1 MCVAYGV
8 FLVGRFLELPQL
20 LPFLCDN
27 TLGEFTGQCGVT
39 LVPPR
44 QLANQEIAMEQTEE
58 VTIISEAPGVD
69 LLLLGNE
76 AIARGAIEAG
86 VTVLASYPGTPS
98 SEIGQAVIDAA
109 KDFGHMYV
117 EWSANEKVGFEVA
130 YAASMTG
137 VRAMTTMKHVGLNV
151 AHDPLMTACNMGV
164 NGAMVV
170 VVADDPSMHSSQ
182 NEQDSRYVAMQG
194 YLPVLEPSTGQEAK
208 DLMADAFKLSEKWG
222 QVVIFRSVT
231 RLSHARSK
239 VTLGEIE
246 RPEREAH
253 FDKSTTRW
261 VCLPTNSRKHRL
273 NVIERFARIREA
285 ADTFPYNRLDLKP
298 GAKLGIIAGG
308 LSWAYLT
315 EAVKW
320 MGIED
325 QVSLLKL
332 GMTYPIPARLT
343 LQLLEA
349 VSEVLVVEE
358 LEPVVENQV
367 KVLAQENKITRKVHG
382 KNVVPLAGELSTR
395 KVMEAVA
402 KVLPAEM
409 PVDFVA
415 LDRIGA
421 QADALLPLRPPALCA
436 GCPHRASLYAEGV
449 AARKYKREFGVDVP
463 RSGDIG
469 CYGLGFYPPLK
480 SDNTQLCMSGSIG
493 AAQGIAHAAGV
504 PTMAH
509 IGDSTFFHSGL
520 SSLANA
526 VFNKANVTLLVL
538 DNAITGQ
545 TGFQEDPATGMNA
558 MGEATEAIKPEDV
571 ARSLQVKFVEVVD
584 PFDVDKTIETLGR
597 ALRWEGPS
605 VVVARQ
611 SCQVME
617 QRDLKKRGERF
628 VPCEIDREACND
640 CKVCVKRLGCPAILI
655 EDGHVVIDASQCT
668 GCLVCATVCPSDAI
682 KARGSN

>member
-1 MCVAYGV
+1 MG
-8 FLVGRFLELPQL
+8 
-20 LPFLCDN
+20 
-27 TLGEFTGQCGVT
+27 
-39 LVPPR
+39 
-44 QLANQEIAMEQTEE
+44 QTEQL
-58 VTIISEAPGVD
+58 TITSDAPGAD

-109 KDFGHMYV
+109 RDLPHMYV
-117 EWSANEKVGFEVA
+117 EWSANEKLGFEVA
-130 YAASMTG
+130 YTASMTG

-208 DLMADAFKLSEKWG
+208 DLMADAFKLSEEWG

-239 VTLGEIE
+239 VTLGKIE
-246 RPEREAH
+246 RPEREGH
-253 FDKSTTRW
+253 FDKTSTRW
-261 VCLPTNSRKHRL
+261 VCLPSNSRKHRL
-273 NVIERFARIREA
+273 NVLERFARIKEA
-285 ADTFPYNRLDLKP
+285 ADTFPYTKLELRPK
-298 GAKLGIIAGG
+298 AKLGIIAGG
-308 LSWAYLT
+308 LSWAYLS
-315 EAVKW
+315 EAIKW

-332 GMTYPIPARLT
+332 GMTFPLPAKLT
-343 LQLLEA
+343 LQLLGS
-349 VSEVLVVEE
+349 VPEVLVVEE

-367 KVLAQENKITRKVHG
+367 KVLAQENKITTTIHG
-382 KNVVPLAGELSTR
+382 KDVVPLAGELSTR

-402 KVLPAEM
+402 KLIPIEM
-409 PVDFVA
+409 PVDFAA
-415 LDRIGA
+415 LDDVGA
-421 QADALLPLRPPALCA
+421 QAEPLLPLRPPALCA

-449 AARKYKREFGVDVP
+449 AARKYKREFKVDVP

-469 CYGLGFYPPLK
+469 CYGLGFYPPLN
-480 SDNTQLCMSGSIG
+480 SDNTQICMSASIG
-493 AAQGIAHAAGV
+493 AAQGISHAAKV

-526 VFNKANVTLLVL
+526 VFNKANVTLLIL

-545 TGFQEDPATGMNA
+545 TGFQEDPATGTNA
-558 MGEATEAIKPEDV
+558 MGEKTAAIKPEDV
-571 ARSLQVKFVEVVD
+571 ARAMQVEFVEVVD

-597 ALRWEGPS
+597 ALRSEGPS

-611 SCQVME
+611 ACQVMK
-617 QRDLKKRGERF
+617 QRDLKKQGERF
-628 VPCEIDREACND
+628 VPCVIDREACTD
-640 CKVCVKRLGCPAILI
+640 CQVCAKKLGCPAILI
-655 EDGHVVIDASQCT
+655 EDEHVVIDAGQCT

-682 KARGSN
+682 KVKGSN